1 MVIATF
7 SPGSAL
13 GGKRIMYEDGRFSLE
28 DSLTLSPQQVRELDR
43 FVRNVAPQNVEVVAV
58 VQDVIGHG

>member
-28 DSLTLSPQQVRELDR
+28 DSLTLSPQQVREVDGLIGDI
-43 FVRNVAPQNVEVVAV
+43 APQDVEIIAVVEVVM
-58 VQDVIGHG
+58 GHG